1 MTLEKNFKILA
12 NILAEILT
20 TILTVLFLRN
30 FGTDML
36 SKTILSVLGIVFENF
51 RYYEAYKIKN
61 FNFMNEV
68 KNLKNHLHPFFLLSE
83 RKLKKKVVLKYR
95 FGVILLGFLTLVSI
109 IGTLNYTYSQVK
121 KQFFESENKP
131 VEIVKAEIIY
141 NSAVTKIEKYN
152 QEIKKIND
160 QIENLTYDIVNR
172 TKEMRVIIDDIN
184 LKLEKQENIRDDN
197 KIKIDTYNA
206 TKEVIVTGY
215 DLFDVFGAKASQIIV
230 YIFLGLFSISLEI
243 VLYKSIKE
251 VKFDE
256 KKEIEKEKQRVK
268 VERPIIEKYN
278 LQRLEKYVRTM
289 FKRPEA
295 FTKLRTDSDI
305 SKLCN
310 FSLKEC
316 EFFRE
321 FVTNMTY
328 DNKPVI
334 FTKGSG
340 YGTQSSHNVNATVK
354 IAIYKARVANKKANE
369 NRDKEV

>member
-83 RKLKKKVVLKYR
+83 RQLKKKVVLKYR

-152 QEIKKIND
+152 QEIQKIND

-172 TKEMRVIIDDIN
+172 TKEMRTIIDDIN

-251 VKFDE
+251 VKFDDNKE
-256 KKEIEKEKQRVK
+256 KQKQRVK
-268 VERPIIEKYN
+268 VERPVIEKYN
-278 LQRLEKYVRTM
+278 LKELERYVEAL

-295 FTKLRTDSDI
+295 FTKLNTDSTI
-305 SKLCN
+305 SKECN
-310 FSLKEC
+310 FSLKKC

-328 DNKPVI
+328 KNKPVI

-340 YGTQSSHNVNATVK
+340 HGTQSS
-354 IAIYKARVANKKANE
+354 YNKKATIELALYNAKIE
-369 NRDKEV
+369 NRKEANEIKNKEV